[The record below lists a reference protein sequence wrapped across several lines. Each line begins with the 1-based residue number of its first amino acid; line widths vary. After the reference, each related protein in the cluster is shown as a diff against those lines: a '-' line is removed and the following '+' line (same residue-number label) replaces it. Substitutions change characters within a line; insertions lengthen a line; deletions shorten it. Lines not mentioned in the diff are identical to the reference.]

1 MVDPI
6 ALANPNTIQPI
17 LPNPPVAPVS
27 PSTGGG
33 AFGSVFAEAV
43 ARVEN
48 YRFEAD
54 QSVTRFMNG
63 EDEEIH
69 KVAMAVQRA
78 DLSFDLF
85 LQAKNKVVQAYQ
97 EIMRMQL

>member
-1 MVDPI
+1 MNDPI
-6 ALANPNTIQPI
+6 SLANPNAIQAI
-17 LPNPPVAPVS
+17 LPSPAIPPGPTS
-27 PSTGGG
+27 SGGG
-33 AFGSVFAEAV
+33 AFGTVFADAV

-48 YRFEAD
+48 YRAD
-54 QSVTRFMNG
+54 AEGSVSRFMKG

-78 DLSFDLF
+78 DLAFDLF